1 MSFRSMSKRGLFK
14 ALVAMA
20 AVMVVLWTVDLR
32 QVAEALSRV
41 SAADVLILALL
52 SFILVGVS
60 VWKWGCFL
68 RRLGIRAGFWRL
80 FRLYLIGY
88 FVNVFTP
95 SFVGGDVV
103 RSLYV
108 GPNVDKAH
116 AVSATFLERYTGVVA
131 MLAMALCA
139 VFLSEATTIEIR
151 ALVVFL
157 SAGCAVATWFLF
169 SSRFSR
175 ASRRF
180 YVPEKIVRVMDRVHE
195 GLVWGVEDTK
205 LVWRTLGI
213 SLLFHVL
220 TVVNTAAVAHA
231 IGWAPVPWTGL
242 LIVVP
247 LILIVGAVPVSPQGL
262 GIQEGAFVFFLCSV
276 GARSDQALAIALVLR
291 VKSYLLAILGG
302 FLWLG
307 VRKPTPHVAQAE
319 LTEVGD

>member
-1 MSFRSMSKRGLFK
+1 MRGVVK
-14 ALVAMA
+14 ALVAIV
-20 AVMVVLWTVDLR
+20 AVMIVLWTVDLR
-32 QVAEALSRV
+32 QVGEALSRV
-41 SAADVLILALL
+41 LPTDVLILALL
-52 SFILVGVS
+52 SFVLIGLS

-68 RRLGIRAGFWRL
+68 RRLRISVGFWRL

-95 SFVGGDVV
+95 SFVGGDVA

-108 GPNVDKAH
+108 GPTVDKAH

-151 ALVVFL
+151 ALVAFL
-157 SAGCAVATWFLF
+157 SAGCGVATWFLF
-169 SSRFSR
+169 SGCLSRV
-175 ASRRF
+175 ARRL
-180 YVPEKIVRVMDRVHE
+180 YAPERIIRVVDRIHE

-213 SLLFHVL
+213 SLLFHLL

-231 IGWAPVPWTGL
+231 IGWTPIPWTGL

-247 LILIVGAVPVSPQGL
+247 VILIVGAVPISPQGL
-262 GIQEGAFVFFLCSV
+262 GIQEGAFVFFLSSI
-276 GARSDQALAIALVLR
+276 GASSDQALAIALVLR

-307 VRKPTPHVAQAE
+307 VREPTRRVAQTE
-319 LTEVGD
+319 LTQDGD